1 VSRRELEDELRQSF
15 EAGDFPC
22 AATRA
27 LEGFGPEI
35 FGYLLAVTRSTHEAE
50 DAFSVFSEDLW
61 RGFAGF
67 RWQSSFRTWAYTLAR
82 HALYRSFDREGRR
95 GVPLSEAPLSQL
107 EQRIREQTLS
117 FLKTEAKDRFVELR
131 NALDSDDRTLLVLRV
146 DRQMRWEEVAR
157 VMLEEGE
164 PTPEVVRRKAVAL
177 RKQFER
183 VKERLRILAEE
194 AGLLV
199 DESP

>member
-1 VSRRELEDELRQSF
+1 MSRRELENELRRSF

-35 FGYLLAVTRSTHEAE
+35 FGYLLAVSRSTHEAE

-61 RGFAGF
+61 RGFPGF

-82 HALYRSFDREGRR
+82 HALHRSIDGDGRR
-95 GVPLSEAPLSQL
+95 GIPLSEAPLSQL
-107 EQRIREQTLS
+107 EQQIRDETLS

-131 NALDSDDRTLLVLRV
+131 GALDPDDRTLLVLRV
-146 DRQMRWEEVAR
+146 DRRMRWDEVAR

-164 PTPEVVRRKAVAL
+164 PAPEAVRRKAVAL

-183 VKERLRILAEE
+183 VKEHLRSLARE
-194 AGLLV
+194 AGLLT
-199 DESP
+199 D

>member
-1 VSRRELEDELRQSF
+1 MSRLELEDELRRSF
-15 EAGDFPC
+15 DAGDFPC

-61 RGFAGF
+61 RGFPGF

-82 HALYRSFDREGRR
+82 HALHRSIDREGRR

-164 PTPEVVRRKAVAL
+164 PTPELVRRKAVAL

-183 VKERLRILAEE
+183 VKERLRILAGE

-199 DESP
+199 DEPS

>member
-95 GVPLSEAPLSQL
+95 GVPLSQL